1 MSELH
6 IKITG
11 LETNPEP
18 NPTPQPTTN
27 DTKNPTGNANNVNWN
42 TFSAQTGSFATV
54 TTSQIDN
61 PGVSPVP
68 PTGSPVTAP
77 HTNAP
82 ALIITTADA
91 RQTFL
96 WPDGSYKPYPVNLT
110 AENLVYG
117 TGPLYA
123 NAGGFGSNENSGG
136 TGPGQTYNKNS
147 FAPGV
152 GFPLI
157 KNNSP
162 YAR

>member
-1 MSELH
+1 VELH
-6 IKITG
+6 TKLTTPI
-11 LETNPEP
+11 TNPEP
-18 NPTPQPTTN
+18 NPTPQPATN
-27 DTKNPTGNANNVNWN
+27 SVTGNPNWDG
-42 TFSAQTGSFATV
+42 FSVQTGSFGTATS
-54 TTSQIDN
+54 SQIDN
-61 PGVSPVP
+61 PGVSPSP
-68 PTGSPVTAP
+68 PSGSPVTAP
-77 HTNAP
+77 HTNDP

-91 RQTFL
+91 RQTVQ

-110 AENLVYG
+110 AENLAYG

-136 TGPGQTYNKNS
+136 TGPGQTYNTNS

>member
-6 IKITG
+6 KT
-11 LETNPEP
+11 LTTPQTNPEP
-18 NPTPQPTTN
+18 NPTPQPATN
-27 DTKNPTGNANNVNWN
+27 GVTNNTNWN
-42 TFSAQTGSFATV
+42 TFSAQTGLFATV
-54 TTSQIDN
+54 TSSQIDN

-68 PTGSPVTAP
+68 PAGSPVTAP
-77 HTNAP
+77 HTNDP

-91 RQTFL
+91 RQTIQ

-110 AENLVYG
+110 AENLAYG

-136 TGPGQTYNKNS
+136 TGPGQTYNTNS

>member
-6 IKITG
+6 KTLTTPI
-11 LETNPEP
+11 TNPEP
-18 NPTPQPTTN
+18 NPTPQPATN
-27 DTKNPTGNANNVNWN
+27 AVTNNTNWN
-42 TFSAQTGSFATV
+42 TFSAQTGSFGSAV
-54 TTSQIDN
+54 SSKIDN

-68 PTGSPVTAP
+68 PAGSPVTAP
-77 HTNAP
+77 HTNDP

-110 AENLVYG
+110 AENLAYG

-123 NAGGFGSNENSGG
+123 NAGGFGSNENAGG
-136 TGPGQTYNKNS
+136 TGPGQTYNTNS

>member
-1 MSELH
+1 MELH
-6 IKITG
+6 TKLTTPI
-11 LETNPEP
+11 TNPEP
-18 NPTPQPTTN
+18 NPTPQPATN
-27 DTKNPTGNANNVNWN
+27 SVTGNPNWDG
-42 TFSAQTGSFATV
+42 FSVQTGSFGTATS
-54 TTSQIDN
+54 SQIDN
-61 PGVSPVP
+61 PGVSPSP
-68 PTGSPVTAP
+68 PSGSPVTAP
-77 HTNAP
+77 HTNDP

-91 RQTFL
+91 RQTVQ

-110 AENLVYG
+110 AENLAYG

-136 TGPGQTYNKNS
+136 TGPGQTYNTNS